1 MTGKGQQQ
9 STAAACYNHPVL
21 APAVVP
27 GRLLPSLTRQA
38 PVRFLPATLNVLRE
52 TWAYR
57 DLLRNLVVR
66 DLKTRYK
73 RSVLGFAWSFLNPL
87 FMVMI
92 FTVVFTVIARAQ
104 NVPNYPLFAL
114 CGLLAWNFLAG
125 SVSGAARSIVG
136 NAHLIDKV
144 YFPRELLPI
153 SVVFSNLINFI
164 LSLIVF
170 FVLLLLFRV
179 PLSWWV
185 LSLPIIIAVQFVLVV
200 GLALI
205 VAALNVF
212 YRDVEHVLDVGLL
225 AWFFLTPI
233 FWELELLPNKLPLPW
248 GDGGIDIWLLEY
260 RLNPMASL
268 VTDYRYILLYDYGII
283 RHTVV
288 PLAIGLVCLVVGW
301 YFFRRNA
308 HRFAEEI

>member
-1 MTGKGQQQ
+1 M
-9 STAAACYNHPVL
+9 
-21 APAVVP
+21 VP
-27 GRLLPSLTRQA
+27 GRLLPALTRQA

-288 PLAIGLVCLVVGW
+288 PLVIGLVCLVVGW